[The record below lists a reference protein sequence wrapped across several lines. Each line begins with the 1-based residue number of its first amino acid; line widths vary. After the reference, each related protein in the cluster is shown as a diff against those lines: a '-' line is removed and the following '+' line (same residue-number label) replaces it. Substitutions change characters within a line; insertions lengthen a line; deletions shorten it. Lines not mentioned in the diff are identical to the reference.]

1 LTAAEALCSI
11 ERDGVTIQ
19 CSLVPWDSETF
30 GFPVAMITRI
40 KLNSVGARA
49 EAALNEFDTWCAENA
64 VGLVSCRLERLQLH
78 ESMALEEH
86 GFRFIEMVYGPR
98 LDHLDRISEPRLA
111 IQVTKAESNELAS
124 IEAIAFAAFTT
135 GRFLLDWRLPA
146 ELSNRRYGSW
156 VRTSLDRGAQTVLK
170 AELDGELV
178 GFFIVEHRPDHGVY
192 WHLTAV
198 APQSQGKG
206 VGMSLWQTMLMR
218 HRAEGAAY
226 VQTTISGHNPTA
238 LNLYARLGFSFD
250 APQMT
255 FHWLRDPRVV
265 SS

>member
-1 LTAAEALCSI
+1 
-11 ERDGVTIQ
+11 
-19 CSLVPWDSETF
+19 
-30 GFPVAMITRI
+30 
-40 KLNSVGARA
+40 
-49 EAALNEFDTWCAENA
+49 
-64 VGLVSCRLERLQLH
+64 
-78 ESMALEEH
+78 MALEEH
-86 GFRFIEMVYGPR
+86 GFRFIEMVYSPR
-98 LDHLDRISEPRLA
+98 LDHLDRIPEPRLA

-146 ELSNRRYGSW
+146 ELSSRRYASW
-156 VRTSLDRGAQTVLK
+156 VRTSLNQGGQTVLK

-178 GFFIVEHRPDHGVY
+178 GFFIVEHRPDQGVY

-206 VGMSLWQTMLMR
+206 VGMSLWQTMLRR

-226 VQTTISGHNPTA
+226 VETTISGHNPTA
-238 LNLYARLGFSFD
+238 LNLYARLGFSFE

-265 SS
+265 TS